1 MTRQEKGLWVTVI
14 VLTAGVVF
22 MGSWMLFSGVLFG
35 DGKQKSKQDPL
46 VVASIQDRA
55 ITEEEWTG
63 ELKKRY
69 GSEVLMTM
77 MNRQAVRLEAEAAN
91 IKVTPQ
97 EVDQELERMGQ
108 GYGSKER
115 FLQEMEQQL
124 GLSEELLKAETE
136 YRLTLE
142 KIATADVKIDNAE
155 IDQYLEQHPDQFRPK
170 KQLNLSIIKVERE
183 LEAEEVLDR
192 LENGEDFA
200 SLAAEVSIDEYTRGN
215 GGRLGLVEEDD
226 PFQPETLMETALSL
240 NKGDI
245 AGPIK
250 LDDSY
255 AVVYVQD
262 ILVPEAPDENLIRET
277 VRKQLAL
284 EQSVSLSE
292 LESQLRDKYGARIV
306 AGIPSKQHNN

>member
-14 VLTAGVVF
+14 VLTAGVLF
-22 MGSWMLFSGVLFG
+22 MGSWILFSGVLSH
-35 DGKQKSKQDPL
+35 DNNKSDLAPH
-46 VVASIQDRA
+46 VVASVHDRA
-55 ITEEEWTG
+55 ITEEEWTS

-77 MNRQAVRLEAEAAN
+77 MNRQVVELEAAAAN

-97 EVDQELERMGQ
+97 EVDQELERMGH

-124 GLSEELLKAETE
+124 GLTEELLKAETS

-142 KIATADVKIDNAE
+142 KIATADVEIDDAE
-155 IDQYLEQHPDQFRPK
+155 IDQYLQQYPDQFRPK
-170 KQLNLSIIKVERE
+170 KQLELSIIKVEQE
-183 LEAEEVLDR
+183 TEAEEVLDR
-192 LENGEDFA
+192 LENGEVFA
-200 SLAAEVSIDEYTRGN
+200 DLAEEVSIDEYTRDQ

-240 NKGDI
+240 SKGDI
-245 AGPIK
+245 AGPIP
-250 LDDSY
+250 LDEGY
-255 AVVYVQD
+255 GVVYVQD
-262 ILVPEAPDENLIRET
+262 ILIPEESDENLIRET

-292 LESQLRDKYGARIV
+292 LEGQFRDKYGARII
-306 AGIPSKQHNN
+306 AEPNNQ

>member
-14 VLTAGVVF
+14 VLTAGVLF
-22 MGSWMLFSGVLFG
+22 MGSWILFSGVLSQ
-35 DGKQKSKQDPL
+35 DNNKSDLAPH
-46 VVASIQDRA
+46 VVASVHDRA
-55 ITEEEWTG
+55 ITEEEWTS

-77 MNRQAVRLEAEAAN
+77 MNRQVVELEAAATN

-97 EVDQELERMGQ
+97 EVDQELERMGH

-124 GLSEELLKAETE
+124 GLTEELLKAETS

-142 KIATADVKIDNAE
+142 KIATADVEIDDAE
-155 IDQYLEQHPDQFRPK
+155 IDQYLQQYPDQFRPK
-170 KQLNLSIIKVERE
+170 KQLELSIIKVEQE
-183 LEAEEVLDR
+183 TEAEEVLDR
-192 LENGEDFA
+192 LENGEVFA
-200 SLAAEVSIDEYTRGN
+200 DLAEEVSIDEYTRDQ

-240 NKGDI
+240 SKGDI
-245 AGPIK
+245 AGPIP
-250 LDDSY
+250 LDEGY
-255 AVVYVQD
+255 GVVYVQD
-262 ILVPEAPDENLIRET
+262 ILIPEESDENLIRET

-292 LESQLRDKYGARIV
+292 LEGQLRDKYGARII
-306 AGIPSKQHNN
+306 AEPNNQ

>member
-14 VLTAGVVF
+14 VLTTGVLF
-22 MGSWMLFSGVLFG
+22 MGSWILFSGGLFQE
-35 DGKQKSKQDPL
+35 GKKPVQAPP
-46 VVASIQDRA
+46 VVASVHDRV

-77 MNRQAVRLEAEAAN
+77 INRQVVELEAAASN
-91 IKVTPQ
+91 IKITPQ

-108 GYGSKER
+108 GYGSKEQ

-124 GLSEELLKAETE
+124 GLTEELLREETI

-142 KIATADVKIDNAE
+142 KIATADVEIDDAD
-155 IDQYLEQHPDQFRPK
+155 IDQYLQEYPDQFRPK
-170 KQLNLSIIKVERE
+170 KQLELSIIKVEE
-183 LEAEEVLDR
+183 ETTAEEVLDR

-200 SLAAEVSIDEYTRGN
+200 TLAKEVSIDEYTRDH

-226 PFQPETLMETALSL
+226 PFQPKALMDTASSLS
-240 NKGDI
+240 KGDI
-245 AGPIK
+245 AGPIQ
-250 LDDSY
+250 LEDGY
-255 AVVYVQD
+255 GVVYVRN
-262 ILVPEAPDENLIRET
+262 ILVPEQPDEDFIRET

-306 AGIPSKQHNN
+306 AGISPQRYNN